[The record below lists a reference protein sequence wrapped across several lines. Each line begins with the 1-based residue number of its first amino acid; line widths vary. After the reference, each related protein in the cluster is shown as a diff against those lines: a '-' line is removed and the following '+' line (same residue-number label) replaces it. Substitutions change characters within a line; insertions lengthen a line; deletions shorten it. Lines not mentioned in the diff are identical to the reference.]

1 MTKNQYLLL
10 LLLVSGFINQRARDH
25 SINMYLESPSQ
36 YFPSIIPSMQRGDK
50 TLRMKDQPPKEKK
63 EKRGTHKTSQDTV
76 NN

>member
-1 MTKNQYLLL
+1 
-10 LLLVSGFINQRARDH
+10 
-25 SINMYLESPSQ
+25 
-36 YFPSIIPSMQRGDK
+36 MQRGDK